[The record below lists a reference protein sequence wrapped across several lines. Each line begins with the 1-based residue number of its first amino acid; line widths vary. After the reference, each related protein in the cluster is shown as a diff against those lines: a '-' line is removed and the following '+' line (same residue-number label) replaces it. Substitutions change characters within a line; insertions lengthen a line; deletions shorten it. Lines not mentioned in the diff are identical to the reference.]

1 MTSGQTHTG
10 SAWVNIPMVG
20 WPICGSGQL
29 RECWKVHEFSVMEAV
44 STGTRRY
51 FVAET
56 EIWRGFVGQVYSVPR
71 SRTQSLL
78 SGLFEFVGE

>member
-1 MTSGQTHTG
+1 MK
-10 SAWVNIPMVG
+10 IPMVS
-20 WPICGSGQL
+20 WPISRSGQL
-29 RECWKVHEFSVMEAV
+29 RECWKVREFSVIEAV
-44 STGTRRY
+44 STGTHRY